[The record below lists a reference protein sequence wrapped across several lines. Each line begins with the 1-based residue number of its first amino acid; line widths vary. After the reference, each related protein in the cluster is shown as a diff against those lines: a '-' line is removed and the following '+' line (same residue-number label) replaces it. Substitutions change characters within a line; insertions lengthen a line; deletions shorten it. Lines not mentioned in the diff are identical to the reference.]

1 MARSLRRD
9 AADRELRRQVA
20 RGLPVPAILIVIVA
34 TFSLASTL
42 ATLIGLY

>member
-9 AADRELRRQVA
+9 AADTELRRQLV
-20 RGLPVPAILIVIVA
+20 RGVPVPGVLIVIIA